1 MRPFANC
8 RAESGTVHEAAP
20 GDPHS
25 VDKDLLRR
33 DPVIELDRVDSDD
46 HVERRGDLC
55 GLDVPRVF
63 RFDRHSCR
71 ERVSHSGRIGRR
83 SRVSL
88 SPRALSRPLRAFSA
102 PSRPGEPQGRFQG
115 SHGRNRTIFENQGLS
130 AYPAPFGIRYVDKP

>member
-1 MRPFANC
+1 MRPRPPSRFGGDPVSTLTGANATRPFANC

-25 VDKDLLRR
+25 VDKDMLRR

-63 RFDRHSCR
+63 RFDRQSWPR
-71 ERVSHSGRIGRR
+71 VVSHPGRTGRR
-83 SRVSL
+83 SRMYW
-88 SPRALSRPLRAFSA
+88 
-102 PSRPGEPQGRFQG
+102 PS
-115 SHGRNRTIFENQGLS
+115 
-130 AYPAPFGIRYVDKP
+130 